1 MHIFCIYFAYT
12 LHIIFR
18 IFFIYLAYIF
28 SIFFIYVSIFC
39 IYFTYILHIFFK
51 YYLFHFLYI
60 FRISHIFH
68 IYKNIWQHTS
78 HICNLYVSH
87 IYAAYMPTYI
97 CYICRGI
104 YGIYGTYMFIFIF
117 RIYVFSVWARSMLD
131 YRRGGNVEVQDAEL
145 TATWQAVARRRTN
158 WPLTLSGLDEVT
170 NNCNCSL
177 RLNDER

>member
-1 MHIFCIYFAYT
+1 MCIYFAYT
-12 LHIIFR
+12 FHIIFR

-87 IYAAYMPTYI
+87 VYAAYMPTYI

-104 YGIYGTYMFIFIF
+104 YGIYGTYMFIFIC
-117 RIYVFSVWARSMLD
+117 RIYVFSVWDRTGCKFAAR
-131 YRRGGNVEVQDAEL
+131 
-145 TATWQAVARRRTN
+145 
-158 WPLTLSGLDEVT
+158 PLPQPPAIYGKKSIPMFDG
-170 NNCNCSL
+170 
-177 RLNDER
+177 